1 MSKGS
6 SYRPTD
12 KAAFDSGYERIFGKN
27 VELKTYGQSM
37 GTNDGENWH
46 PVEMPPEIQR
56 QMNSRIRAVTEA
68 IIRGNVMTQ
77 EMKDGS
83 VRTVDPYPGTGNP
96 QPLKTIGIAQGR
108 RFVVHGENGPSAAG
122 ELYPD
127 TGALIPLNQNCGNC
141 KHWRP
146 MVEGCDTICMHP
158 DVLRMCAEGSGGL
171 KTTADFGCNRWK
183 AKE

>member
-83 VRTVDPYPGTGNP
+83 VRTVDPYPGAGKP
-96 QPLKTIGIAQGR
+96 QPLNTIGIAQGR
-108 RFVVHGENGPSAAG
+108 RFVVHGENGPSTIG

-127 TGALIPLNQNCGNC
+127 TGKITMPNQACGNC
-141 KHWRP
+141 KHYVKEYSWFECENLIVRT
-146 MVEGCDTICMHP
+146 MVKADEGGITFESP
-158 DVLRMCAEGSGGL
+158 
-171 KTTADFGCNRWK
+171 ADFGCNRWAPK
-183 AKE
+183 